1 MARDSSEADL
11 MAPKNLHGPVKA
23 AEDLFAIAT
32 STRAIAMSESLPR
45 PSGPAPRSG
54 TFRKIDPKRPL
65 CPNFNGRVC
74 PPPEAFPPPSPATE
88 EDHLPDLLK
97 NTPRNTDG
105 VHRTHLRHACY
116 STATT

>member
-1 MARDSSEADL
+1 

-45 PSGPAPRSG
+45 PSGPTPRSD
-54 TFRKIDPKRPL
+54 TLRKIIPNRPL

-74 PPPEAFPPPSPATE
+74 PPPEAFPPPLATE